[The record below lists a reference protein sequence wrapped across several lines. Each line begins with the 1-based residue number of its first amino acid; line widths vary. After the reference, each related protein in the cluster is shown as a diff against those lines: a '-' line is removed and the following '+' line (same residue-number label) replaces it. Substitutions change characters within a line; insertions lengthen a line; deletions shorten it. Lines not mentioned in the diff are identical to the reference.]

1 MITKLKL
8 TYLLLLF
15 CSTGYGQIKE
25 YSYKRKLTGIKDQ
38 WHIVALPNEIFK
50 RVSNDLSDM
59 RVFGL
64 TKSNDTL
71 EAPYILKLA
80 SEKIS
85 EKEVSFNLINQSKV
99 SNGYYFTFEV
109 PVETSVN
116 QINLDFK
123 EQNFDWKLTL
133 EGSQNQQQ
141 WFSIIEDYRIL
152 SIKNEQTDYQF
163 TKVKFPYSKYR
174 YFRLFINS
182 TKSPELIKAKLSLNQ
197 INEGKFREY
206 SINSV
211 IDEEKQNKQ
220 TIINIDLSSNVPV
233 SKLTIS
239 VKNKYD
245 YYRPVNITYLL
256 DSFKTEKGWKY
267 NYATLTSGTLS
278 SIEKN
283 EFKFNSTILKKLK
296 IIIENQD
303 NEPLQVDS
311 FSVKGYIHEIVA
323 RFNTPG
329 TYYLTYGNSKAEKP
343 NYDIARFSDKIPKN
357 LTALKLDDEQLIGKG
372 TIKQTGPLFENKI
385 WLWIIMA
392 LTIMVLG
399 WFSLK
404 MIEQK

>member
-80 SEKIS
+80 SERIS

-283 EFKFNSTILKKLK
+283 EFKFNSIILKKLK

>member
-245 YYRPVNITYLL
+245 FYRPVNITYLL

-283 EFKFNSTILKKLK
+283 EFKFNSIILKKLK

>member
-283 EFKFNSTILKKLK
+283 EFKFNSIILKKLK